1 MKHTNTPSTQPA
13 WSLLIGLCIAA
24 TLLHSPVSAEIY
36 KWTDAT
42 GEVQYSQVPPPG
54 GVKTE
59 KIQGARPPADNPDVV
74 NEALQKQVDAMDKT
88 ISEKAEKDKEKEME
102 KQLAATNKRN
112 CVTAQNNL
120 NKLEEGGRRRY
131 LTGEGEVKRFTEE
144 ERQARISAAK
154 EEIEKYCN
162 P

>member
-13 WSLLIGLCIAA
+13 WSLLIGLCITA
-24 TLLHSPVSAEIY
+24 TLLHSPVSAQIY
-36 KWTDAT
+36 KWTDAS
-42 GEVQYSQVPPPG
+42 GEVQYSQIPPPG
-54 GVKTE
+54 GIKTD
-59 KIQGARPPADNPDVV
+59 KIQGAPPPADNPDVA
-74 NEALQKQVDAMDKT
+74 NEALQKQVDTMNKT
-88 ISEKAEKDKEKEME
+88 IAEKAEKDKEKEMGKE
-102 KQLAATNKRN
+102 LAATNERN

-120 NKLEEGGRRRY
+120 SKLEVGGRRRY
-131 LTGEGEVKRFTEE
+131 LNAEGEVTRFTEE